1 MFNTK
6 ILSFDKIIRTE
17 YIHMGSVTDFKYSAE
32 IGKVFRGK
40 NELKWLKTW
49 GPDWGLLPSQYAL
62 VFVDNHDNQRG
73 HGAGGEDILT
83 YKKRKEYVM
92 AVAFMLAHPFG
103 TPRVMSSFDFTT
115 ADEGKCFYDNSNSS
129 AV

>member
-1 MFNTK
+1 
-6 ILSFDKIIRTE
+6 
-17 YIHMGSVTDFKYSAE
+17 MGSVTDFKFSAE

-49 GPDWGLLPSQYAL
+49 GPEWGLLPSEYAL

-83 YKKRKEYVM
+83 YKKRREYVM
-92 AVAFMLAHPFG
+92 AVAFMLAHTFG
-103 TPRVMSSFDFTT
+103 NPRVMSSYDFLTP
-115 ADEGKCFYDNSNSS
+115 DEGKQINNAAANSQYSIIIG
-129 AV
+129 